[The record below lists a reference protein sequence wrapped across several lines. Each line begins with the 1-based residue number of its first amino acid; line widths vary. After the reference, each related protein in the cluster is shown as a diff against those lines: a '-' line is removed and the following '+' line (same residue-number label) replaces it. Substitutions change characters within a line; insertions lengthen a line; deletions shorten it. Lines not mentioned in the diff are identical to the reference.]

1 LTDGKGL
8 GRDEASSQGG
18 GIAAN
23 VEALEMTRLRL
34 TRTARGA
41 AIAALLALVAAAPAA
56 AAQPTRTVYLLHYPF
71 FTIAAGNACD
81 FAVEG
86 HPSWGFQASTE
97 FSDGSIQWSVRAHGA
112 YVNPANGASYW
123 VEDNWRDRD
132 TFEAGTSIV
141 HSVVNGQA
149 TYTFYPGDMGP
160 YGLVDH
166 VVMYHIVGTT
176 HATWD
181 NVTYQTYAFSWSG
194 GTITNV
200 CDVLA

>member
-1 LTDGKGL
+1 MNQIPRGLLTL
-8 GRDEASSQGG
+8 P
-18 GIAAN
+18 
-23 VEALEMTRLRL
+23 RLIRS
-34 TRTARGA
+34 ARGA
-41 AIAALLALVAAAPAA
+41 VIALTLAVATAAPVA
-56 AAQPTRTVYLLHYPF
+56 AAQPTRTVYPLHYPF
-71 FTIAAGNACD
+71 FTIPAGGACD

-86 HPSWGFQASTE
+86 HPAWGFQASTE
-97 FSDGSIQWSVRAHGA
+97 FSDGSVQWSVRAHGWYQNA
-112 YVNPANGASYW
+112 DTGATYW

-132 TFEAGTSIV
+132 TFDIGTTIV

-149 TYTFYPGDMGP
+149 TYFFFPGDQGP

-181 NVTYQTYAFSWSG
+181 SSTYQTYAFDWSG

-200 CDVLA
+200 CEALS